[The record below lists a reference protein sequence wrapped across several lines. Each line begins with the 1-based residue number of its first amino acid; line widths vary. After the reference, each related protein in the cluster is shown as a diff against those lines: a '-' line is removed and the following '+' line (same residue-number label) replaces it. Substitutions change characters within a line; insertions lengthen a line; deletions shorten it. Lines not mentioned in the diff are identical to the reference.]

1 MRVRKLLALVT
12 CLVTG
17 LAETSQACAAEL
29 EVPPGFVVQIL
40 EPIGGKIA
48 RPKEWFY
55 SEQHQPPTLRWT
67 LSKEDPAL
75 GPYETGMRVQLFI
88 GVEKGTGKTPRQF
101 VSDIVKSRKAAGRVL
116 SECPPE
122 NQGLFTRVCLETEE
136 RLPAMGSRL
145 FRVRHAG
152 GSVGA
157 VPLHLRRDARIRP
170 DRSRSLPEV
179 TRLRERQSAAVSA
192 RVAG

>member
-1 MRVRKLLALVT
+1 VNHALSGRTGSARLSRVARMIRSLHAIVT
-12 CLVTG
+12 CLVVG
-17 LAETSQACAAEL
+17 LAGISPACAAEL
-29 EVPPGFVVQIL
+29 EVTPCVVGHSL

-122 NQGLFTRVCLETEE
+122 NQGLFT
-136 RLPAMGSRL
+136 
-145 FRVRHAG
+145 
-152 GSVGA
+152 
-157 VPLHLRRDARIRP
+157 
-170 DRSRSLPEV
+170 
-179 TRLRERQSAAVSA
+179 
-192 RVAG
+192 

>member
-1 MRVRKLLALVT
+1 MVRKLLALVT

-17 LAETSQACAAEL
+17 LAGATQAFAAEL

-55 SEQHQPPTLRWT
+55 SEQHQPPTFRWT

-101 VSDIVKSRKAAGRVL
+101 VSDIVKSRTAAGRVL

-136 RLPAMGSRL
+136 RLPAMGPRL
-145 FRVRHAG
+145 FRVQYSLFWGNESDMVCVVIAG
-152 GSVGA
+152 TPADQWEQYRSTFDVMRA
-157 VPLHLRRDARIRP
+157 FDLIDPARFP
-170 DRSRSLPEV
+170 K
-179 TRLRERQSAAVSA
+179 
-192 RVAG
+192 

>member
-1 MRVRKLLALVT
+1 MMVRKLLALVT

-17 LAETSQACAAEL
+17 LAGTSQAFGAEL

-55 SEQHQPPTLRWT
+55 SEQHQPSTLRWT

-136 RLPAMGSRL
+136 HLPAMGSRL
-145 FRVRHAG
+145 FRL
-152 GSVGA
+152 
-157 VPLHLRRDARIRP
+157 PLHLRRDARIRP

-179 TRLRERQSAAVSA
+179 TAFVSGRARCQRGWPVSWKAAQ
-192 RVAG
+192 